1 MSPAVRRR
9 SGTVTALLFTVFI
22 VMPIVEIYVIIQVGQ
37 VIGAWWT
44 VALLVADSIVGT
56 WLIKHE
62 GGRAWRA
69 LRATLDEGRMP
80 GRELADGVLILVGGT
95 LMLAPGFVTD
105 ALGVLLILPFTRPL
119 FRRLL
124 TTVVARRVVLDVT
137 RPGRGPEGPVVRGE
151 VVDDD

>member
-1 MSPAVRRR
+1 MLTAV
-9 SGTVTALLFTVFI
+9 LFTVFI
-22 VMPIVEIYVIIQVGQ
+22 LVPILEIYVIIQVGQ

-44 VALLVADSIVGT
+44 IVLLVADSVFGT

-69 LRATLDEGRMP
+69 LNEAVEGGRVP
-80 GRELADGVLILVGGT
+80 GKELADGALILVGGT

-105 ALGVLLILPFTRPL
+105 AFGILLILPVTRPL

-124 TTVVARRVVLDVT
+124 TTIVARRVAIDVT
-137 RPGRGPEGPVVRGE
+137 RPGPRPQGPVVRGE